1 METTQNKTPETT
13 QNKAPENPQIKSPE
27 VTKYKT
33 PEATQNSTSET
44 TQVKSPEVSQ
54 NKTPEATQ
62 NKTSET
68 SQNKTSEMGQNK
80 TTEQFKV
87 TGNWDAQ
94 SKQLKTKFS
103 QLTDSDLKLETGKES
118 EMLGRVQTKLNK
130 NREEVIG
137 FIKEAAQTEN
147 GYRCI

>member
-1 METTQNKTPETT
+1 METPNKATETT
-13 QNKAPENPQIKSPE
+13 
-27 VTKYKT
+27 
-33 PEATQNSTSET
+33 
-44 TQVKSPEVSQ
+44 Q

-68 SQNKTSEMGQNK
+68 TQNRTSE
-80 TTEQFKV
+80 TTQSKPAETFKV
-87 TGNWDAQ
+87 SGNWEAQ

-130 NREEVIG
+130 NRAEVIDI
-137 FIKEAAQTEN
+137 IKQGQEQTA
-147 GYRCI
+147 